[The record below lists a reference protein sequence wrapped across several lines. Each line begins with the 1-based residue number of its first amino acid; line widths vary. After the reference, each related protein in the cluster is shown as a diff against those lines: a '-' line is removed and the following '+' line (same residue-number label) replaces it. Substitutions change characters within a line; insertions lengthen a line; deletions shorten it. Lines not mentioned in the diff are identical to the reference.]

1 VTTTTAP
8 PPAPAD
14 DIPGVTRRHRFS
26 DLYHERTNFQFI
38 KHSKRWAILSGV
50 LILLS
55 FVALFTRGLNFGI
68 DFEGGTSWQVRMAS
82 GHSAHVADVRD
93 ALRGLGFADAKVSIL
108 SGRNGQ
114 SVNVQEHVV
123 TDPIE
128 KIRDTLAT
136 YGGVNPSDIQI
147 QTADAGGGTLTFTA
161 AKSVK
166 PTKDGVNRALA
177 STELRGQ
184 TVTIDGQNVTITDRT
199 LPPSPTETVAAALAK
214 YAGAGTGTVKVGDVS
229 INTVGPTWGH
239 EVSQKAI
246 KALIYFFILLAI
258 YLSIRFELKMAAS
271 AIVAVI
277 HDIIFTVG
285 VYALFHFPVTPA
297 TITAF
302 LTILG
307 FSLYDTVVVF
317 DKVRE
322 NQRTLTATGR
332 STYGE
337 MVNRSLNQ
345 VLMRSLSTS
354 LVALLPVM
362 SLLIVGTGVFGAT
375 SLEDFALALAAGL
388 FIGSY
393 SSIFVAAPLLAWW
406 KEREPQYRAL
416 AQRRSR
422 VSGPVLAGA
431 GAGAGATPIPVA
443 AAATAVTAPSE
454 PSAAG
459 QEGEAEP
466 ATVGSKPTTPLG
478 RTIQPRARQQRG
490 RKRK

>member
-14 DIPGVTRRHRFS
+14 DIPGVTRRHRPS
-26 DLYHERTNFQFI
+26 DFYHERTNFQFI

-55 FVALFTRGLNFGI
+55 FAALFTRGLNFGI

-82 GHSAHVADVRD
+82 GRSAHVADVRD

-136 YGGVNPSDIQI
+136 YGGVSPSDVQV
-147 QTADAGGGTLTFTA
+147 QTADSGGGTLTFTA
-161 AKSVK
+161 AKGVE

-177 STELRGQ
+177 QTKLRGQ
-184 TVTIDGQNVTITDRT
+184 TVTIDGQNVTIVDRT
-199 LPPSPTETVAAALAK
+199 LPPSPTETVANALAK
-214 YAGAGTGTVKVGDVS
+214 YAGPGVNVGDVS

-416 AQRRSR
+416 AQRRAR
-422 VSGPVLAGA
+422 VGGPVFAGA
-431 GAGAGATPIPVA
+431 GAVATPIPAA
-443 AAATAVTAPSE
+443 AAATAVTAVSE
-454 PSAAG
+454 PSAAASA
-459 QEGEAEP
+459 GEAEP

-478 RTIQPRARQQRG
+478 RSIQPRARQQRG